1 MIEWL
6 QGELKHSPEILLFL
20 SLAIGF
26 WIGQFQFGKFQ
37 FGGVA
42 GSLLVAVI
50 LSLIG
55 VPIDNGVKAILFA
68 LFIYAVGFESGPQ
81 FLNRLGHNPL
91 KKFCWLFLWLYVDS
105 LQS

>member
-1 MIEWL
+1 MVTRCFKAQPRNIIVL
-6 QGELKHSPEILLFL
+6 IT
-20 SLAIGF
+20 AIGF

-42 GSLLVAVI
+42 GSLLVAVV

-55 VPIDNGVKAILFA
+55 VPVDNGVKAILFA

-81 FLNRLGHNPL
+81 F
-91 KKFCWLFLWLYVDS
+91 
-105 LQS
+105 

>member
-6 QGELKHSPEILLFL
+6 QGVLKHSPEILLFL

-42 GSLLVAVI
+42 GSLLVAVV

-55 VPIDNGVKAILFA
+55 VPVDNGVKAILFA

-81 FLNRLGHNPL
+81 FSLYTTNFTEPL
-91 KKFCWLFLWLYVDS
+91 SYQGSAFLKLPKF
-105 LQS
+105 

>member
-1 MIEWL
+1 MVTRCFKAQPRNIIVL
-6 QGELKHSPEILLFL
+6 IT
-20 SLAIGF
+20 AIGF

-42 GSLLVAVI
+42 GSLLVAVV

-55 VPIDNGVKAILFA
+55 VPVDNGVKAILFA

-81 FLNRLGHNPL
+81 FLNHLDHSP
-91 KKFCWLFLWLYVDS
+91 
-105 LQS
+105 

>member
-6 QGELKHSPEILLFL
+6 QGVFKLQPRNIIVLIT
-20 SLAIGF
+20 AIGF

-42 GSLLVAVI
+42 GSLLVAVV

-55 VPIDNGVKAILFA
+55 VPVDTMLK
-68 LFIYAVGFESGPQ
+68 Q
-81 FLNRLGHNPL
+81 FYLLSS
-91 KKFCWLFLWLYVDS
+91 FT
-105 LQS
+105 